1 MIYLIILDITTVLEF
16 YPTHKEYC
24 LLISPLFIN
33 YILIYGTKSTSIKSV
48 SSLIMLLIL
57 ATIIAIVNFIQTT
70 LAQPIMDSNSMS
82 RTNGGAAGMNFNPLS
97 LANNMLNASSIYGS
111 VGISMVN
118 GVKVT
123 SINLLGNNEIS
134 VTLRHL
140 ALSDNDA
147 NASAMSSPP
156 QRVTVTAIRAPM
168 NLKDLMSLASE
179 SSKMMAHDTNN
190 TMINPMMMGGPMQG
204 FGVANNGTNNVNPLS
219 LLTALQIGSSTTA
232 NADWNLPQTV
242 RMGLTGM
249 LGNTNTNDST
259 ASTAD
264 FIIVTVIP
272 YTGKV

>member
-1 MIYLIILDITTVLEF
+1 
-16 YPTHKEYC
+16 
-24 LLISPLFIN
+24 
-33 YILIYGTKSTSIKSV
+33 
-48 SSLIMLLIL
+48 MLLIL